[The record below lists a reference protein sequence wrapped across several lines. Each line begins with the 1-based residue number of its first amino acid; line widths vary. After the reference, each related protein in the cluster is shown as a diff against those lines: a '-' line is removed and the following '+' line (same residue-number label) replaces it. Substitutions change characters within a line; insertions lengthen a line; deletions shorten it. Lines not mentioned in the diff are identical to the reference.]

1 MKSECIIQPTTPKC
15 WCFFNILRPRCWLLC
30 SQILGDLVS
39 ISWDWFQHLAASE
52 AKLMTDWKCL
62 RWLKA
67 HCAMHFWMMEVLGGK
82 SFKQAGSDENLLSQE
97 RRFEVWGEKSK
108 AYGFSSSGS
117 STLLCHLD
125 VADEHGCIRQNGGL
139 HQKHCILNFTLTLNP
154 GLSWNHPWT
163 YLAVSHPSYFI
174 IFSKINCLLVMLCS
188 CWLKARQNSS
198 ESQPQFITLTIN
210 RLIDIN
216 LL

>member
-67 HCAMHFWMMEVLGGK
+67 HCAMHFRMMEVLGGK

-108 AYGFSSSGS
+108 AYAFSSSGS

-139 HQKHCILNFTLTLNP
+139 HQKHRILNFTLTLNP
-154 GLSWNHPWT
+154 CLSWNHPWS
-163 YLAVSHPSYFI
+163 YLTVSHPFHHIFKDQLLACHALLLLIESKAKFI
-174 IFSKINCLLVMLCS
+174 
-188 CWLKARQNSS
+188 R
-198 ESQPQFITLTIN
+198 ITTSIHN
-210 RLIDIN
+210 TYYQSII
-216 LL
+216 